1 MQVTGSNSENDKKIL
16 SVRLRQG
23 GLSFYLADDEGT
35 MQYGIDFRKEASP
48 AGQIARMTAR
58 LRSDFDLVQVFAD
71 TDRTL
76 FVPADLLAEADPKE
90 LLRRAGIV
98 PDPTRT
104 VVVAEAV
111 EEVSAVMVVETA
123 AIEALRLLPV
133 RRMRFYSPLQEL
145 LAAWRREPVAG
156 GGWMVYPTG
165 DNFYVTRYGAD
176 GKLALAEVC
185 PGRET
190 ADLVWC
196 LTALTEGERRD
207 RMAVY
212 LYGDG
217 TEVDLARLRR
227 YFRGAQRWS
236 DIRKGGR

>member
-76 FVPADLLAEADPKE
+76 FVPADLLAEADPEE

-104 VVVAEAV
+104 VVVA
-111 EEVSAVMVVETA
+111 
-123 AIEALRLLPV
+123 
-133 RRMRFYSPLQEL
+133 
-145 LAAWRREPVAG
+145 
-156 GGWMVYPTG
+156 
-165 DNFYVTRYGAD
+165 
-176 GKLALAEVC
+176 
-185 PGRET
+185 
-190 ADLVWC
+190 
-196 LTALTEGERRD
+196 
-207 RMAVY
+207 
-212 LYGDG
+212 
-217 TEVDLARLRR
+217 
-227 YFRGAQRWS
+227 
-236 DIRKGGR
+236 